1 MINRLL
7 TLISVLG
14 LSQTEFA
21 RGINAP
27 PNLVTELKKGRVKT
41 LSSQTLV
48 DMNEAYG
55 VSVNWLLTGQGEM
68 FVGDASHP
76 PSLPIVDTWLSLDK
90 EGQRDL
96 SLFGEFLQIKR
107 GVRPVRVKPAP
118 VPQAYPH
125 EDLREIPLLGSVA
138 AGHPMHAFEDIERT
152 ILMPRVLFPNRGKL
166 YALHVRGDSMIN
178 AGINED
184 DIAVIRRT
192 EGVEGIRP
200 GDIVVVMV
208 DEAVTLKYLIRDNG
222 NVILRAANPS
232 HPDRI
237 LEPQESTKVLGY
249 LAGLIRLAR
258 GD

>member
-1 MINRLL
+1 M
-7 TLISVLG
+7 
-14 LSQTEFA
+14 SQKEFA
-21 RGINAP
+21 DRVGLRSSYISDVLNDR
-27 PNLVTELKKGRVKT
+27 KGGFSQESL
-41 LSSQTLV
+41 LSMHRSF
-48 DMNEAYG
+48 G
-55 VSVNWLLTGQGEM
+55 VNIHWLLTGQGEM

>member
-1 MINRLL
+1 ML
-7 TLISVLG
+7 
-14 LSQTEFA
+14 TEF
-21 RGINAP
+21 R
-27 PNLVTELKKGRVKT
+27 KGRTKSLSGNT
-41 LSSQTLV
+41 LKQIYEV
-48 DMNEAYG
+48 Y
-55 VSVNWLLTGQGEM
+55 SVNLHWLLTGQGEM
-68 FVGDASHP
+68 FVGGVIHP